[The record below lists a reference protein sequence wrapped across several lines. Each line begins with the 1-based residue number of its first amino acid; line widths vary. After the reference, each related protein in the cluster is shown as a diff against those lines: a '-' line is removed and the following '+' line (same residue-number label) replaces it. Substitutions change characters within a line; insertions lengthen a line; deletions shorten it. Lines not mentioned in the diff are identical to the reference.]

1 MARVPWTEFLLR
13 CLFCCAYGFSYSLN
27 IRNVEYYWYPL
38 WNHVLLEIIPPKRPD
53 LVVAPQ
59 LLLWIDLDAPGDDEP
74 EAESSVPTEEENEQQ
89 FDDDD
94 DGDQN
99 EVGDISFH
107 SMHTIPASRRRNEQ
121 ITDLAIVH
129 RFKEATKLRREKIQR
144 KLLTNVQLAQSS
156 LTTYPSANSNVLQIL
171 SCPNTPLNCLFS
183 EISLSSTLTT
193 RPPNT
198 LPKETFCPG
207 STQHPSSSHNTL
219 LKPHAQDT
227 PPALRG
233 GIGEHGYV
241 CRGFQ
246 TGARCSLVRAL
257 VIEYVADEIQDGDAD
272 VDDTDGPSQRCTERN
287 EEEDKTTEE
296 KAQRSVQPVK
306 RYWRM
311 CYASRE
317 FRKAATCSGAATASP
332 AQRRELQQGSRR
344 DSAQS
349 PLIHTVIVSGLY
361 AIVGSTDGTARLG
374 PDEPVAMES

>member
-171 SCPNTPLNCLFS
+171 SCPNTPLRCSFS

-193 RPPNT
+193 RPPKIPFQRKPFV
-198 LPKETFCPG
+198 LAP
-207 STQHPSSSHNTL
+207 HNTL
-219 LKPHAQDT
+219 HRRITLCSSRMPRT
-227 PPALRG
+227 PPPVSSAYS
-233 GIGEHGYV
+233 H
-241 CRGFQ
+241 
-246 TGARCSLVRAL
+246 
-257 VIEYVADEIQDGDAD
+257 
-272 VDDTDGPSQRCTERN
+272 PSHKSTL
-287 EEEDKTTEE
+287 
-296 KAQRSVQPVK
+296 PH
-306 RYWRM
+306 
-311 CYASRE
+311 
-317 FRKAATCSGAATASP
+317 FRP
-332 AQRRELQQGSRR
+332 
-344 DSAQS
+344 
-349 PLIHTVIVSGLY
+349 
-361 AIVGSTDGTARLG
+361 
-374 PDEPVAMES
+374 